1 MAVAVYAVI
10 EKVDEDARRVR
21 YRFSGVQDIERFLVL
36 DKERERVWP
45 EDGVED
51 YLYGAVARRVAVM
64 WAREGV
70 AQQRLIVQ
78 S

>member
-1 MAVAVYAVI
+1 MAVYAVI

-21 YRFSGVQDIERFLVL
+21 YRYSGVQETERFVVL
-36 DKERERVWP
+36 DKEEERVWP

-51 YLYGAVARRVAVM
+51 HLYGAVARRIAVM
-64 WAREGV
+64 WAREGI
-70 AQQRLIVQ
+70 APQRLVVQ